1 MSSAEQ
7 FIDSQIQEIVKFNIK
22 IVKERNERQGVN
34 LDRLNEIFSF
44 ANSINPDI
52 EPDRKK
58 RILKKAARIISGI
71 TWLQPFDNGN
81 KSTALASGKMF
92 LNRNGFDL
100 SINNKQIYFLLERI
114 SMKFEND
121 SSIYSEMEEFLFK
134 KVFDISNGKN
144 LFY

>member
-7 FIDSQIQEIVKFNIK
+7 FIDSEIQEIVKFNIK

-71 TWLQPFDNGN
+71 TWLQPFTMATN
-81 KSTALASGKMF
+81 
-92 LNRNGFDL
+92 
-100 SINNKQIYFLLERI
+100 QQH
-114 SMKFEND
+114 
-121 SSIYSEMEEFLFK
+121 
-134 KVFDISNGKN
+134 
-144 LFY
+144 

>member
-1 MSSAEQ
+1 MAST
-7 FIDSQIQEIVKFNIK
+7 
-22 IVKERNERQGVN
+22 
-34 LDRLNEIFSF
+34 LH
-44 ANSINPDI
+44 
-52 EPDRKK
+52 
-58 RILKKAARIISGI
+58 
-71 TWLQPFDNGN
+71 NGN

>member
-121 SSIYSEMEEFLFK
+121 SSIYSEREEFLFK

>member
-7 FIDSQIQEIVKFNIK
+7 FIDSEIEEIVKFNIK

-121 SSIYSEMEEFLFK
+121 SSIYSEREEFLFK

>member
-7 FIDSQIQEIVKFNIK
+7 FIDSEIQEIVKFNIK

>member
-7 FIDSQIQEIVKFNIK
+7 FIDSEIQEIVKFNIK

-100 SINNKQIYFLLERI
+100 SINNKQIYFLLELI

-121 SSIYSEMEEFLFK
+121 SSIYSEREEFLFK
-134 KVFDISNGKN
+134 KVFHISNGKN

>member
-1 MSSAEQ
+1 LSSAEQ

>member
-7 FIDSQIQEIVKFNIK
+7 FIDSEIQEIVKFNIK

-121 SSIYSEMEEFLFK
+121 SSIYSEREEFLFK